1 MGNDDFFNQDEDL
14 ENDDFFLENTE
25 DDEKLAEDSTQE
37 EESDLDSDKDT
48 IVISKKKLA
57 IIKNIIAR
65 QKEDCEKLTDFLE
78 MILPSEEASRISI
91 GQLDK
96 ELSEESQDPG
106 SEAKIVEGVFDGENM
121 IGPDGKKYSMPSNY
135 ASKSKLIEGDI
146 MKLSILNNGTFLYKQ
161 IGPAKR
167 KRVVGILKKDHEGNY
182 VVESEGRKWKIL
194 TASVTYFKGV
204 EGDEVV
210 LLVPVEGESKWGA
223 VENIINSGNY

>member
-1 MGNDDFFNQDEDL
+1 MENNDFFNQDEDL
-14 ENDDFFLENTE
+14 ENDDFFFEDEEEDAENE
-25 DDEKLAEDSTQE
+25 DDSVEEDEYDPESEKDIIT
-37 EESDLDSDKDT
+37 
-48 IVISKKKLA
+48 VSKKKLA

-78 MILPSEEASRISI
+78 LILPDDESSRISI

-96 ELSEESQDPG
+96 DLTEELEGSG

-167 KRVVGILKKDHEGNY
+167 KRIVGVIKKDHEDNY
-182 VVESEGRKWKIL
+182 LVESEGRKWKIL

-204 EGDEVV
+204 EGDEAV
-210 LLVPVEGESKWGA
+210 LLVPEEGESKWGA